1 MKHLKISFLAFV
13 AGLFAA
19 CPASAESLTDYGMLP
34 VYGVDVVDGTYD
46 IDVRSDAPL
55 LANAGASLS
64 AKNGELELTL
74 VLDDENFPLL
84 YMGTAEDAAKNEA
97 SASSRRETSDG
108 YAYTLPVSSLDRELD
123 CAVFSDLDGQWYDN
137 RILLDAS
144 SLPEDA
150 LLVELPDYAAIDA
163 AMKLAAQAE
172 DGSGTQRSASAAD
185 IATAEHTEAIADNG
199 TTAIPETAEHIEA
212 AADITSAADSEIR
225 KDDETPSEALT
236 PAQAVRTDLADGEYS
251 IELECIGGSGKASV
265 SSPALMLV
273 EGGEAYVRLQWS
285 SPNYD
290 YMIVGGKKYLNENE
304 GEGNSVFTVPIT
316 VMDAPVVYIAD
327 TTAMGTPHEIEY
339 TFTFYGETMGD
350 KNALPQEA
358 AKKVVLIALAIII
371 GGGILNHFVKRKMSV
386 S

>member
-1 MKHLKISFLAFV
+1 MKHLKISFLAFA

-19 CPASAESLTDYGMLP
+19 CPASAESLADYGMLP

-84 YMGTAEDAAKNEA
+84 YMGTAKDAAKDEA
-97 SASSRRETSDG
+97 SASSRRETADG

-123 CAVFSDLDGQWYDN
+123 CAVFNDLDGQWYDN

-185 IATAEHTEAIADNG
+185 IGTAAA
-199 TTAIPETAEHIEA
+199 PET
-212 AADITSAADSEIR
+212 AADITTAEDSEIR
-225 KDDETPSEALT
+225 KDDEAPSEALT

-290 YMIVGGKKYLNENE
+290 YMIVGGEKYLNENE

-350 KNALPQEA
+350 KSALPQEA

>member
-1 MKHLKISFLAFV
+1 MKRLKISFWAFA

-19 CPASAESLTDYGMLP
+19 CPASAESLASYGMLP

-55 LANAGASLS
+55 LSNADASLS
-64 AKNGELELTL
+64 AKNGNLELTL

-97 SASSRRETSDG
+97 SASSRRETADG

-185 IATAEHTEAIADNG
+185 IGTAEHTEAIADNG
-199 TTAIPETAEHIEA
+199 TTVIPETA
-212 AADITSAADSEIR
+212 ADNGTEENNTA
-225 KDDETPSEALT
+225 PSEALT

-265 SSPALMLV
+265 SSPALMLA

-290 YMIVGGKKYLNENE
+290 YMIVGGEKYLNENE